1 MDTYPKEYFGRKV
14 TFIGHTND
22 TDFDLIQI
30 GDRLVRVSEE
40 MLKKRVKKCPK
51 LYLVKFAPGSA

>member
-1 MDTYPKEYFGRKV
+1 MIMDTYPEEYFGRKV

-22 TDFDLIQI
+22 TDLVKI

-40 MLKKRVKKCPK
+40 MLKRAKKWPK
-51 LYLVKFAPGSA
+51 LYLVKFSPSPG

>member
-1 MDTYPKEYFGRKV
+1 MIMDTYPEEYFGRKV
-14 TFIGHTND
+14 TLIGHTND
-22 TDFDLIQI
+22 TDLVQI

-51 LYLVKFAPGSA
+51 LYLVKFAPSPS